1 MISDDT
7 IVPSH
12 PADLL
17 LYKHLWGNE
26 RGWDQ
31 ILTVEPIH
39 KEDIEEMDADDETET
54 LDMFIDLRRIK
65 GWRDNK
71 EFAINF
77 AVNFLIRREYMEF
90 EEFVEKEGETDVLLT
105 GQPGIGALIAELLK
119 KVGQQ
124 L

>member
-1 MISDDT
+1 M
-7 IVPSH
+7 
-12 PADLL
+12 
-17 LYKHLWGNE
+17 
-26 RGWDQ
+26 
-31 ILTVEPIH
+31 TVEPIH
-39 KEDIEEMDADDETET
+39 KEDIEEMDVDDETET

-90 EEFVEKEGETDVLLT
+90 EEFVEKEGEKDVLLT

-119 KVGQQ
+119 KVGQ
-124 L
+124 